1 MTERLL
7 TERATE
13 LGAGIRRGREVV
25 GLSQDDDGVTV
36 RLSDGTELR
45 SRFLVGCDGGRSTVR
60 SLLGIGFPGEPS
72 TAETLLGEME
82 VADPPETVA
91 AVVARV
97 RATELRFG
105 VGPLGEGVYRV
116 VVPAEG
122 VAEDRRA
129 APTLADFRRQLRALA
144 GTDLGVHSPRWLS
157 RFGDGTRL
165 ADRYRH
171 GRVLLAGD
179 AAHVHPPTGGQGLN
193 LGLQDVVNSAGSSPR
208 RCPAGRRRACST
220 ATSASGAR
228 WRPTSWTTPAPR
240 WSCSPRSRARG
251 RCAGCWPS

>member
-13 LGAGIRRGREVV
+13 LGADIRRGREVV

-36 RLSDGTELR
+36 RLSAGTELR

-105 VGPLGEGVYRV
+105 VGPLGGGSTACGGATRWATPP
-116 VVPAEG
+116 PARLSHRI
-122 VAEDRRA
+122 RR
-129 APTLADFRRQLRALA
+129 
-144 GTDLGVHSPRWLS
+144 GC
-157 RFGDGTRL
+157 
-165 ADRYRH
+165 
-171 GRVLLAGD
+171 
-179 AAHVHPPTGGQGLN
+179 
-193 LGLQDVVNSAGSSPR
+193 
-208 RCPAGRRRACST
+208 CPA
-220 ATSASGAR
+220 
-228 WRPTSWTTPAPR
+228 
-240 WSCSPRSRARG
+240 
-251 RCAGCWPS
+251 